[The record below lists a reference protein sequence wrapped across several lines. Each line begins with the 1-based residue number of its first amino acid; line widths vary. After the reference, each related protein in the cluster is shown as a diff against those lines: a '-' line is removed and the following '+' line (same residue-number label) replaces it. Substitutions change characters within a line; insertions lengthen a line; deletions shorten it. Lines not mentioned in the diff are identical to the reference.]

1 MSEEFKSTKQKK
13 INFEIV
19 KQPIPDNSPDIDDL
33 SSYELLPLSYEVQIE
48 QIKSSI
54 RRDQK
59 VIFIQCIEDLQ
70 HQSYENAL
78 HITTLYEER
87 RRLIKDYQKI
97 RYNQYKRQID
107 TAISMSLQD
116 FSGHARGHP
125 RNGESIDLET
135 FNGDQLDN
143 MTYEDILKLEEK
155 IGSVNVG
162 LTELEIS
169 SIPMTNLEKPDTCS
183 ICLNQGTHG
192 KVLLCSHFFHGECID
207 RWLQTRKQ
215 CPLCMSECIL

>member
-1 MSEEFKSTKQKK
+1 MSEEFKSAKQKK

-19 KQPIPDNSPDIDDL
+19 KQPMPDNSPEIEDL
-33 SSYELLPLSYEVQIE
+33 SGHDLLSSSYEVQIQ

-54 RRDQK
+54 HRDRK
-59 VIFIQCIEDLQ
+59 VIPNQWIEDLQ

-78 HITTLYEER
+78 LIAKLYEEKK
-87 RRLIKDYQKI
+87 RLIREYQKI
-97 RYNQYKRQID
+97 RYYQYKQQIN

-116 FSGHARGHP
+116 FSGPARDYP
-125 RNGESIDLET
+125 RIDESIDLET
-135 FNGDQLDN
+135 FNGNQLDN

-162 LTELEIS
+162 LTESEIS
-169 SIPMTNLEKPDTCS
+169 SIPTTSLDKPDTCS
-183 ICLNQGTHG
+183 ICLNQGTYG
-192 KVLLCSHFFHGECID
+192 KVLICSHFFHGECID
-207 RWLQTRKQ
+207 RWLQTKKQ